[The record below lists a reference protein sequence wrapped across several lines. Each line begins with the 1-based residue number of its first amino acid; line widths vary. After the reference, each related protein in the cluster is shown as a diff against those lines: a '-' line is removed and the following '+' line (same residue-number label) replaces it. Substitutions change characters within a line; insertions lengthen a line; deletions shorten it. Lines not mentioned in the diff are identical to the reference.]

1 MHRPHN
7 HVLGI
12 WARNKNSIKVTN
24 SKAAQKQSSSSLTR
38 KSSSVR
44 NHRGRKYVANE
55 ELEARQKYFGST
67 KIHNGN
73 LSGYVY
79 KDTNLKNHG
88 SNNTSVSKAINYYSQ
103 MLNLFPR
110 SKTNSRKRGT
120 FMVRG
125 KDSRNVQQNNDT
137 VNTRANKNSI
147 KRTPLSYNTNANRNN
162 LQKTKSNNRSNLKER
177 IKTIEYNDNSFS
189 TLAGRSNTVQKRK

>member
-1 MHRPHN
+1 
-7 HVLGI
+7 
-12 WARNKNSIKVTN
+12 
-24 SKAAQKQSSSSLTR
+24 
-38 KSSSVR
+38 
-44 NHRGRKYVANE
+44 
-55 ELEARQKYFGST
+55 
-67 KIHNGN
+67 
-73 LSGYVY
+73 
-79 KDTNLKNHG
+79 
-88 SNNTSVSKAINYYSQ
+88 
-103 MLNLFPR
+103 
-110 SKTNSRKRGT
+110 
-120 FMVRG
+120 MVRG